1 MSLSQIA
8 SAGFY
13 KKQKVLAHLLIK
25 FRCCGSKSSACV
37 FKVANVILLFIV
49 WFKFLYL
56 QNCHLTSNSNGQKTV
71 GCFHFVQHFSQLI
84 FAA

>member
-25 FRCCGSKSSACV
+25 SRCFGSKSSACV
-37 FKVANVILLFIV
+37 FKVANVILFLSFGFSFCIYRIV
-49 WFKFLYL
+49 
-56 QNCHLTSNSNGQKTV
+56 HLTSNSNGQKTV